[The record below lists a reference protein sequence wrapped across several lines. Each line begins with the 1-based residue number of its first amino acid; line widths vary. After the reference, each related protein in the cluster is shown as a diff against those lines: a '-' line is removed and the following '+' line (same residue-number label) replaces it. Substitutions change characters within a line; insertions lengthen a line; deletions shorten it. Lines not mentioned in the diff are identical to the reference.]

1 MDFNYT
7 HDTMVEGSSVVSE
20 VVYDEQTRRLV
31 VALHNGIEAG
41 YENVDKLVYQSLVN
55 ADSVGAYW
63 NRFVK
68 NHFTGFDTSNLEYHD
83 RTGRA
88 VDMHHSIGEWTPKP
102 AGNPEE
108 VKVDPVNR
116 RFEVSYFLDNT
127 LRDSQVIRVNAV
139 DTDSAL
145 VAFSNAA
152 VTLGLDSV
160 RVRSITLFFD

>member
-7 HDTMVEGSSVVSE
+7 HNTMVEGSSVVSE

-31 VALHNGIEAG
+31 VVLHNGTEAG

-68 NHFTGFDTSNLEYHD
+68 NHFTGFDTSNLDYHD
-83 RTGRA
+83 RTGQA
-88 VDMHHSIGEWTPKP
+88 VDG
-102 AGNPEE
+102 
-108 VKVDPVNR
+108 KVDPVNR